1 MSIQKVKDPRT
12 KKEIVLVE
20 GKITGIY
27 FNELKTIK
35 TYANDWTPTH
45 SVNIVVDGSKV
56 GLGLTDR
63 EVLSAK
69 DADDAWHDLVKG
81 VEVSI
86 EVVEGEYNGKPQY
99 NATTK
104 DVLVVDASGAE
115 TAQQTQSAAPKQTYA
130 KKDMSG
136 VSTGHG
142 INMAFN
148 LLAGE
153 AVDNAEGVIELAKK
167 CHDLTQSLK
176 AEYATKNPDM
186 SEYDLGAMVGQ
197 SVLSASNVT
206 DFDSLEAVARDTLDK
221 IVPQVSAYVKG
232 VVEEKASAP
241 KKTVAKKTVAKK
253 TTAKTTTQEAPVQ
266 EPDDFVGDGYNLD
279 DGEGDLP
286 F

>member
-1 MSIQKVKDPRT
+1 MLTRAKDPRT

-45 SVNIVVDGSKV
+45 SVNMVVDGDKV
-56 GLGLTDR
+56 GLGLTDK

-115 TAQQTQSAAPKQTYA
+115 TVQQAQNTTPKQTYA
-130 KKDMSG
+130 KKDFTG
-136 VSTGHG
+136 VYVGHSV
-142 INMAFN
+142 NMAFN

-153 AVDNAEGVIELAKK
+153 AVDNADGVIELAKK

-176 AEYATKNPDM
+176 KEYAEKNPDM
-186 SEYDLGAMVGQ
+186 SDYDLGAMVGQ

-232 VVEEKASAP
+232 GSEEKPQAAP
-241 KKTVAKKTVAKK
+241 KKAVAKKAVAKK
-253 TTAKTTTQEAPVQ
+253 APVKEEVQ
-266 EPDDFVGDGYNLD
+266 EPDDFVGDSYNTD
-279 DGEGDLP
+279 DGGEDLP